1 MTTLDRT
8 YPACEFTIPS
18 EFLWA
23 GDNVWILLPVD
34 PDEDSALLEE
44 APCSWKQAWKYK
56 KM

>member
-8 YPACEFTIPS
+8 YPACEFTIPT